1 MDLLKEI
8 WAAMRRNKLRTSLT
22 GFAVAWG
29 IFMLIFLLGAG
40 NGLINAQMQG
50 QDRWLG
56 SSMMVFGGS
65 TSVPYDGLKEGRSIE
80 LKDIDLKSTRQV
92 FAQNV
97 KEVGAMLSQPATV
110 SYGKEYVAANL
121 TGVYPNDM
129 EINKRKM
136 LAGRFVN
143 NGDLREMRKV
153 AVVSQDHAKQLA
165 GHWSRIMGKY
175 VKVNG
180 IAFRVVGVMVSDRQR
195 QSSDVFTAFTTVQKM
210 YGKGDKAGN
219 IEFMFSGVNTIEEN
233 NAFDARYRAVINRN
247 HRAAPHD
254 QSAVWLWNRNSMSMQ
269 MAEGVGLL
277 RKALWVVGLFTLL
290 SGVVGVSNIML
301 ITVKE
306 RRREFGIRKAIGA
319 KPVSILWLII
329 TESVIITA
337 VFGYFGMLCGIAA
350 NEYMNATIGNMTVDS
365 GLFKLAVFLN
375 PTVGL
380 DVCAGATVVIIV
392 AGTIA
397 GLVPAWKAAVVR
409 PIEALRAE

>member
-1 MDLLKEI
+1 M
-8 WAAMRRNKLRTSLT
+8 RTSLT

-40 NGLINAQMQG
+40 NGLINAQMQSQQQWMG
-50 QDRWLG
+50 N
-56 SSMMVFGGS
+56 SMTVFGGT
-65 TSVPYDGLKEGRSIE
+65 TSMPYDGLKEWRSIE
-80 LKDIDLKSTRQV
+80 LTDIDLKSTRQV

-97 KEVGAMLSQPATV
+97 NEVGAMLSQPVTV
-110 SYGKEYVAANL
+110 SYGKEYVAADL

-143 NGDLREMRKV
+143 TGDLRQMRKV
-153 AVVSQDHAKQLA
+153 AVISQDHAKQLA

-180 IAFRVVGVMVSDRQR
+180 IAFRVVGITVSDRQQ

-210 YGKGDKAGN
+210 YGKGDKVGN

-233 NAFDARYRAVINRN
+233 NAFDARYRALINRN

-269 MAEGVGLL
+269 MTEGVGLL

-350 NEYMNATIGNMTVDS
+350 NEYMNATIGHMTVDS

-380 DVCAGATVVIIV
+380 DVCAGATIVIII

-397 GLVPAWKAAVVR
+397 GLVPAWKAAMVR

>member
-56 SSMMVFGGS
+56 SSMVVFGGS

-97 KEVGAMLSQPATV
+97 KEVGAMLSQPVTV

-143 NGDLREMRKV
+143 TGDLREMRKV

-380 DVCAGATVVIIV
+380 DVCAGATVVIIL